1 MATAFPRRPPFCTAL
16 TVSSASALRLR
27 YPTATPHPARASSS
41 AVARPMPR
49 PPPVTKAR
57 FPEKSITTHPHCG
70 LGIADCGLEDRPS
83 NPQSAI
89 RNPQSCAHLCLHDPA
104 NHMFDRQLQL
114 LDMRGLIGR
123 N

>member
-1 MATAFPRRPPFCTAL
+1 
-16 TVSSASALRLR
+16 
-27 YPTATPHPARASSS
+27 
-41 AVARPMPR
+41 MPR

-89 RNPQSCAHLCLHDPA
+89 RNPRSCVQLCFHNRTDNVL
-104 NHMFDRQLQL
+104 DRELQL

-123 N
+123 YHEGVVDEPSHGAAALAEQRDHAGALG

>member
-1 MATAFPRRPPFCTAL
+1 MATAFPRPPPPSTAL
-16 TVSSASALRLR
+16 TVSSASSLRLR

-57 FPEKSITTHPHCG
+57 FPERSITAHPHCG
-70 LGIADCGLEDRPS
+70 LGIADCGLEDRSS

-89 RNPQSCAHLCLHDPA
+89 RNPQSYVQLCFHDGTD
-104 NHMFDRQLQL
+104 HMLDRELQL
-114 LDMRGLIGR
+114 
-123 N
+123 